1 LTSIDQK
8 ENKKQ
13 VGDEEGNEAEQFELV
28 GIQLNE
34 IYLDTIERAK
44 KAQSK
49 LLHFNISNNENKCSC
64 DNLLCYLALREHDL
78 SNLQLRLAE
87 QGLSLEMLES
97 RVLVSIEQVLKHFG
111 IPRINTVVNNNNNN
125 NNNSSTSI
133 PNSSLCKVNFQTGNM
148 MLAKRGELLFGKSS
162 TERRTHIMV
171 TLDSSDIFQ
180 YELIEQLLENGMD
193 IVRINCAHNT
203 KREWKLLIESIRT
216 AEERLVQREIKIGHK
231 CKILMDLGGPKIRTG
246 LVEHKPR
253 PLKISVIEDVY
264 GRPMRLAE
272 GILDSEAN
280 QTGLVSLEGTR
291 SGTSFVI
298 AISKIDYGG
307 LGILKIGQKISFRD
321 ARDERLCTLTVLERL
336 SPTKVRVGLE
346 HTAWLKEGT
355 KLECQTNSFVESPGA
370 TVAAISSG
378 DDGAGD
384 SGVGS
389 TTDHNYATDA
399 GNDNNSDS
407 NNNSSN
413 TCSFTVGQIKPQP
426 VEIKVEYGNTLRL
439 YRNANRLGHTGD
451 ASVSNKPAGISC
463 THPEVLDHVVVGHR
477 VFIDD
482 GKIEGIV
489 RSSNEEY
496 LELEIISPKGTIAEI
511 KPNKGMNFPDSSI
524 IMPALTPED
533 IRNLEFVVEHA
544 DMVALSFVHRPED
557 IYDLHK
563 ELSKLE
569 EKNQGNSSSK
579 DLGVIAK
586 IETADSIHNM
596 AKILIAGLEL
606 ELKFGILIARGDLAV
621 EVGFENLPF
630 IQEDILCLCEAAHTP
645 VVLATQILESLA
657 ESGLRTR
664 PEITDAI
671 MGQRAECVMLNNGTH
686 IVEAVKTLSALLNT
700 EERHQI
706 KKRQLLREFF
716 TKQYIM

>member
-1 LTSIDQK
+1 LKLTSTDQK
-8 ENKKQ
+8 ENEKQ
-13 VGDEEGNEAEQFELV
+13 VEAEESEKEFELV
-28 GIQLNE
+28 GIQLNKV
-34 IYLDTIERAK
+34 YFDTIERAK
-44 KAQSK
+44 KAQTK
-49 LLHFNISNNENKCSC
+49 LLHFKISNNENKCSC

-78 SNLQLRLAE
+78 SDLQLRLAE
-87 QGLSLEMLES
+87 QGLSSLEMLES
-97 RVLVSIEQVLKHFG
+97 RVLVSIEQVLKHFR
-111 IPRINTVVNNNNNN
+111 IPRVNTVVSSSSSS
-125 NNNSSTSI
+125 SSTTSI
-133 PNSSLCKVNFQTGNM
+133 AYSSLCKVNSQTGNM
-148 MLAKRGELLFGKSS
+148 MLAKRSELLFAQSS
-162 TERRTHIMV
+162 KERRTRIMV
-171 TLDSSDIFQ
+171 TLDSTDIFQ
-180 YELIEQLLENGMD
+180 YELIEQLLENGLD

-216 AEERLVQREIKIGHK
+216 AEERLVQRGIKIGHK

-246 LVEHKPR
+246 HVEHKPR
-253 PLKISVIEDVY
+253 PLKISVLEDVY
-264 GRPMRLAE
+264 GRPLRLAE

-291 SGTSFVI
+291 SGSSFVI

-307 LGILKIGQKISFRD
+307 LGSLKIGQKISFRD

-355 KLECQTNSFVESPGA
+355 KLECQTNRFVESPGDA
-370 TVAAISSG
+370 TVAATSSG
-378 DDGAGD
+378 DEYQGGGGA
-384 SGVGS
+384 
-389 TTDHNYATDA
+389 TNHNYATD
-399 GNDNNSDS
+399 GDNNNDRGSN
-407 NNNSSN
+407 NNNSSSS

-426 VEIKVEYGNTLRL
+426 VEIEVEYGNTLRL
-439 YRNANRLGHTGD
+439 YRNANRLGHRGD
-451 ASVSNKPAGISC
+451 ASVGNKPAGISC
-463 THPEVLDHVVVGHR
+463 TRPEVLDHVMVGHR

-524 IMPALTPED
+524 VMPALTPED
-533 IRNLEFVVEHA
+533 IRNLEFVVQHA

-569 EKNQGNSSSK
+569 KKNQGNSTK

-630 IQEDILCLCEAAHTP
+630 VQEDILCLCEAAHTP
-645 VVLATQILESLA
+645 VILATQILETLA

-686 IVEAVKTLSALLNT
+686 IVEAVKTLAALLNT

-706 KKRQLLREFF
+706 KKRQLLRQFF
-716 TKQYIM
+716 TTQYIM